1 MPVISG
7 DHDSIEVVASAC
19 IEVILYNLDC
29 FFNGQNIFFPP
40 RKTRLIKSGSDII
53 TFSMPQK
60 RKAQRNW
67 GRNN

>member
-29 FFNGQNIFFPP
+29 FFNGQNIFFSP
-40 RKTRLIKSGSDII
+40 KEDTI
-53 TFSMPQK
+53 
-60 RKAQRNW
+60 N
-67 GRNN
+67 